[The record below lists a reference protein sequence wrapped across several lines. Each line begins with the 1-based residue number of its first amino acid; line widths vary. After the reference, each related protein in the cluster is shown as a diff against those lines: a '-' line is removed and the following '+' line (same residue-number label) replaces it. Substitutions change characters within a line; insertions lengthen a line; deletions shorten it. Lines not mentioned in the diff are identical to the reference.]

1 MGMVSP
7 GATAEG
13 VWRVG
18 RIWVPRGLAEG
29 LRVRRWESFCVRVGF
44 DGEVVAELEVCVV
57 RM

>member
-13 VWRVG
+13 VWKVG
-18 RIWVPRGLAEG
+18 RRWVPGGLAEE
-29 LRVRRWESFCVRVGF
+29 LRVRRRESFCVRVGF
-44 DGEVVAELEVCVV
+44 SGEAVAELEACVV